1 MPWQESNPM
10 SEREKFLKDHL
21 SGLWEM
27 KEVCERYGISRKTGY
42 KWLAR
47 VEEDGV
53 DGLRERSRRP
63 HHSPKQT
70 PPDVVE
76 LLLKTKQKH
85 VSWGPKKV
93 LAYLAKKG
101 YSLLPAHSTVET
113 VFDRHG
119 LVQHRHGPR
128 NWKHPGRSTK
138 EPTAPNELWTT
149 DFKGQFRTRDGVYCY
164 PLTISDLY
172 SRYLLECHG
181 LFSVATE
188 GAMPAFERLFREVG
202 LPAAIR
208 SDNGS
213 PFASNGIHGFC
224 ALNVWWMK
232 LGIVHQRIQPSH
244 PEQNGAHERM
254 HRTLKRETARP
265 PAQNLR
271 LQQVVFDRF
280 RATYNDERP
289 HEALDNDTPA
299 SRWQPSPRPFPDRIK
314 GPEYPGH
321 FEIRRV
327 SNSGCFR
334 IECGQIFL
342 TNPLAGE
349 HIGLEE
355 IDDGIWS
362 VYYYNTLL
370 ARYDEQTQTL
380 SA

>member
-1 MPWQESNPM
+1 
-10 SEREKFLKDHL
+10 
-21 SGLWEM
+21 
-27 KEVCERYGISRKTGY
+27 
-42 KWLAR
+42 
-47 VEEDGV
+47 
-53 DGLRERSRRP
+53 
-63 HHSPKQT
+63 
-70 PPDVVE
+70 
-76 LLLKTKQKH
+76 
-85 VSWGPKKV
+85 
-93 LAYLAKKG
+93 
-101 YSLLPAHSTVET
+101 
-113 VFDRHG
+113 
-119 LVQHRHGPR
+119 
-128 NWKHPGRSTK
+128 
-138 EPTAPNELWTT
+138 
-149 DFKGQFRTRDGVYCY
+149 
-164 PLTISDLY
+164 
-172 SRYLLECHG
+172 
-181 LFSVATE
+181 
-188 GAMPAFERLFREVG
+188 MPAFERLFREVG
-202 LPAAIR
+202 LPTAIR

-224 ALNVWWMK
+224 ALNVWWMR

-254 HRTLKRETARP
+254 HRTLNRETARP

-299 SRWQPSPRPFPDRIK
+299 SRWQPSHRPFPERIK

-349 HIGLEE
+349 LIGLEE

-370 ARYDEQTQTL
+370 ARYDEQTKTL